1 MNVSAHTE
9 LEKQKQNKLFPRS
22 GLRNTALMY
31 NGHFF
36 FFVFF
41 STLADNRYLIYSS
54 SGISRGKMLPVFP
67 ASSIKLVAKEI
78 LL

>member
-31 NGHFF
+31 NGLFF
-36 FFVFF
+36 FFVFL